1 MAYIGVSPVVGE
13 FRKLDDI
20 SSQFNNST
28 STFNLTVGGSA
39 TTAGSAQN
47 LLISID
53 GIIQEPQGAYTVG
66 GSTISFTEAPNTAST
81 FFGILL
87 GSVAQVGV
95 PSDDTVSTLKLQ
107 ANSVT
112 TAKIA
117 DGAITADK
125 IADGTVIAADIA
137 DNAITTAKII
147 DNAVTTTKIAN
158 SAITS
163 AKLGSNLLL
172 SGTATFLGG
181 SVEKAN
187 IVASNITP
195 NVTIDPQ
202 VSGIVYFTGNT
213 VNNAN
218 ITVNFVGQAD
228 VSIGNVSS
236 FVLILTN
243 NVSRRATVTAAQ
255 IEGQAGNVLRFSGG
269 AAPTASANIDV
280 YSFSIIKTAA
290 SSYTILSAKS
300 DFN

>member
-1 MAYIGVSPVVGE
+1 MAYIGLSPVVGE

-20 SSQFNNST
+20 SSQFNDTNT
-28 STFNLTVGGSA
+28 VFNLTVGGSA
-39 TTAGSAQN
+39 VQAGSSQN
-47 LLISID
+47 LIISID
-53 GIIQEPQGAYTVG
+53 GVIQEPQTAYVAS
-66 GSTISFTEAPNTAST
+66 GSSISFTEAPNTAST

-147 DNAVTTTKIAN
+147 NNAV
-158 SAITS
+158 TS
-163 AKLGSNLLL
+163 AKLGSNLIL

-187 IVASNITP
+187 VVASNILS
-195 NVTIDPQ
+195 NVSLDPQ
-202 VSGIVYFTGNT
+202 VSGIVYFTNNT
-213 VNNAN
+213 AANAN
-218 ITVNFVGQAD
+218 VTVNFLGQTD
-228 VSIGNVSS
+228 VAVGNVSS
-236 FVLILTN
+236 FVLIIQN
-243 NVSRRATVTAAQ
+243 NATSQARVTTSQ
-255 IEGQAGNVLRFSGG
+255 VQGNPGNVIRWTSG
-269 AAPTASANIDV
+269 AAPTSSSNIDV
-280 YSFSIIKTAA
+280 YSFSVIKTAA
-290 SSYTILSAKS
+290 SSYTILGSKS